1 MNSTVCISKIPAGR
15 ALIAT
20 ERRAAVCINTV
31 RALQRLGERERAAMV
46 SVRVVLLV
54 SSAAAVASAFAP
66 TSLKSTGDPEGC
78 QGDSAA
84 GGREIRGTIVQ
95 VSAIRCKPQQ

>member
-1 MNSTVCISKIPAGR
+1 MYKYPRAR

-20 ERRAAVCINTV
+20 TERR
-31 RALQRLGERERAAMV
+31 RANVLDIVHSRRERSLSEGEGAAMV